1 MTFEEYK
8 NRFENFLTDTGQ
20 VWLHSF
26 YKDNKNF
33 RPILL
38 DLRYSRNTSKRFQ
51 GFSERELIILLYK
64 ANILKEPLDKVFTQL
79 EVNDIV
85 LTSSGYLCT
94 ITEIMP
100 SGRVKIRLKNSLE
113 IKTTLSSTLVKVN
126 PAVNL
131 EF

>member
-1 MTFEEYK
+1 MPFEEYK
-8 NRFENFLTDTGQ
+8 LAFEEYLSDTGQ

-33 RPILL
+33 KSILL
-38 DLRYSRNTSKRFQ
+38 DLKYSKNTSKRFQ
-51 GFSERELIILLYK
+51 GFSQEELVILLYK
-64 ANILKEPLDKVFTQL
+64 ANILREPLDKVFTQL

-94 ITEIMP
+94 VTEIMP
-100 SGRVKIRLKNSLE
+100 SGRVKIRFKNSLE

-126 PAVNL
+126 PTVNL

>member
-94 ITEIMP
+94 VTEIMP